1 MEHILKLT
9 VEKQYLPAT
18 AGKIL
23 QLQAGLTKK
32 QISRAKFRPEGIL
45 CNGVLCRVTK
55 SVSAGDIL
63 SVCLEEPSQGSS
75 HLKLPSAGL
84 SPIRILYEDQ
94 DLLAVDK
101 PSGIVTH
108 PSGIHY
114 RDTLSNQVYWYLRQK
129 GEAVTVRSMGRLDR
143 ETSGIVVFAKNKT
156 CAARLQLQQNTGEYR
171 KEYLAVL
178 SGSFPENSR
187 HTISLPIG
195 PDPDDPRKMKCFSQQ
210 DKLTPGTRP
219 AVTHFQVLR
228 STSKWSLV
236 SLFLETGRTHQIR
249 IHMKTIGHP
258 LMGDT
263 LYGDA
268 FSYDAPCF
276 CRAALHAWHVSFF
289 HPFKNKEIFIEAPL
303 PDDFSFLEK
312 ML

>member
-1 MEHILKLT
+1 MEHILKLI
-9 VEKQYLPAT
+9 VEKQHLPAT

-23 QLQAGLTKK
+23 QVQAGLTKK
-32 QISRAKFRPEGIL
+32 QISRAKFRPKGIL
-45 CNGVLCRVTK
+45 CNGVQCRVSK

-63 SVCLEEPSQGSS
+63 SVCLEAPSQGSS
-75 HLKLPSAGL
+75 HLKLPSTEL
-84 SPIRILYEDQ
+84 SPVRILYEDQ
-94 DLLAVDK
+94 DLLAVNK

-108 PSGIHY
+108 PSGRHY

-143 ETSGIVVFAKNKT
+143 ETSGIVIFAKNKT
-156 CAARLQLQQNTGEYR
+156 CAARLQSQQNTGAYH

-195 PDPDDPRKMKCFSQQ
+195 PDPDDSRKMKCFSQQ
-210 DKLTPGTRP
+210 DKLAPDSRP
-219 AVTHFQVLR
+219 AVTHFQVLH
-228 STSKWSLV
+228 STSQWSLV

-258 LMGDT
+258 LIGDT
-263 LYGDA
+263 LYGEA
-268 FSYDAPCF
+268 FSDNAPYF

-289 HPFKNKEIFIEAPL
+289 HPFKNNEISIEAPL
-303 PDDFSFLEK
+303 PDDFSFLK
-312 ML
+312 KIM

>member
-1 MEHILKLT
+1 MEHILKLI
-9 VEKQYLPAT
+9 VEKQHLPAT

-23 QLQAGLTKK
+23 QVQAGLTKK

-45 CNGVLCRVTK
+45 CNGVQCRVSK

-63 SVCLEEPSQGSS
+63 SVCLEAPSQGSS
-75 HLKLPSAGL
+75 HLKLPSTEL
-84 SPIRILYEDQ
+84 SPVRILYEDQ
-94 DLLAVDK
+94 DLLAVNK

-108 PSGIHY
+108 PSGRHY

-143 ETSGIVVFAKNKT
+143 ETSGIVIFAKNKT
-156 CAARLQLQQNTGEYR
+156 CAARLQSQQNTGEYH

-195 PDPDDPRKMKCFSQQ
+195 PDPDDSRKMKCFSQQ
-210 DKLTPGTRP
+210 DKLAPDSRP
-219 AVTHFQVLR
+219 AVTHFQVLH
-228 STSKWSLV
+228 STSQWSLV

-258 LMGDT
+258 LIGDT
-263 LYGDA
+263 LYGEA
-268 FSYDAPCF
+268 FSDNAPYF

-289 HPFKNKEIFIEAPL
+289 HPFKNNEISIEAPL
-303 PDDFSFLEK
+303 PDDFSFLK
-312 ML
+312 KIM

>member
-1 MEHILKLT
+1 MEHTLKLI

-18 AGKIL
+18 AGRIL
-23 QLQAGLTKK
+23 QVQAGLTKK
-32 QISRAKFRPEGIL
+32 QISGAKFRSGGIL
-45 CNGVLCRVTK
+45 CNGIQCRVTEM
-55 SVSAGDIL
+55 VSAGDLL

-75 HLKLPSAGL
+75 HLELPSKTL
-84 SPIRILYEDQ
+84 PPLQILYEDQ
-94 DLLAVDK
+94 DILAVDK
-101 PSGIVTH
+101 PSGLVTH
-108 PSGIHY
+108 PSGKHY
-114 RDTLSNQVYWYLRQK
+114 NDSLSNQVYWYLRQR
-129 GEAVTVRSMGRLDR
+129 GESVTVRSIGRLDR

-156 CAARLQLQQNTGEYR
+156 CAARLQSQQNTGEYR

-210 DKLTPGTRP
+210 DKLTPDSRP
-219 AVTHFQVLR
+219 AVTHFQVLH

-258 LMGDT
+258 LIGDT
-263 LYGDA
+263 LYGKA
-268 FSYDAPCF
+268 FSDDTPSF

-289 HPFKNKEIFIEAPL
+289 HPFKNKEISVKAPL
-303 PDDFSFLEK
+303 PEDFSFLEK
-312 ML
+312 MI

>member
-1 MEHILKLT
+1 MEHILKLI
-9 VEKQYLPAT
+9 VEKQHLPAT

-23 QLQAGLTKK
+23 QVQAGLTKK
-32 QISRAKFRPEGIL
+32 QISRATFRPQGIL
-45 CNGVLCRVTK
+45 CNGVQCRVSK

-63 SVCLEEPSQGSS
+63 SVCLEAPSQGSS
-75 HLKLPSAGL
+75 HLKLPSTEL
-84 SPIRILYEDQ
+84 SPVRILYEDQ
-94 DLLAVDK
+94 DLLAVNK

-108 PSGIHY
+108 PSGRHY

-143 ETSGIVVFAKNKT
+143 ETSGIVIFAKNKT
-156 CAARLQLQQNTGEYR
+156 CAARLQSQQNTGEYH

-195 PDPDDPRKMKCFSQQ
+195 PDPDDSRKMKCFSQQ
-210 DKLTPGTRP
+210 DKLAPDSRP
-219 AVTHFQVLR
+219 AVTHFQVLH
-228 STSKWSLV
+228 STSQWSLV

-258 LMGDT
+258 LIGDT
-263 LYGDA
+263 LYGEA
-268 FSYDAPCF
+268 FSDNAPYF
-276 CRAALHAWHVSFF
+276 CRTALHAWHVSFF
-289 HPFKNKEIFIEAPL
+289 HPFKNKEISIEAPL
-303 PDDFSFLEK
+303 PDDFSFLK
-312 ML
+312 KIM

>member
-1 MEHILKLT
+1 MEHILKLI
-9 VEKQYLPAT
+9 VEKQHLPAT

-23 QLQAGLTKK
+23 QVQAGLTKK
-32 QISRAKFRPEGIL
+32 QISRAKFRPKGIL
-45 CNGVLCRVTK
+45 CNGVQCRVSK

-63 SVCLEEPSQGSS
+63 SVCLEAPSQGSS
-75 HLKLPSAGL
+75 HLKLPSTEL
-84 SPIRILYEDQ
+84 SPVRILYEDQ
-94 DLLAVDK
+94 DLLAVNK

-108 PSGIHY
+108 PSGRHY

-143 ETSGIVVFAKNKT
+143 ETSGIVIFAKNKT
-156 CAARLQLQQNTGEYR
+156 CAARLQSQQNTGEYH

-195 PDPDDPRKMKCFSQQ
+195 PDPDDSRKMKCFSQQ
-210 DKLTPGTRP
+210 DKLAPDSRP
-219 AVTHFQVLR
+219 AVTHFQVLH
-228 STSKWSLV
+228 STSQWSLV

-258 LMGDT
+258 LIGDT
-263 LYGDA
+263 LYGEA
-268 FSYDAPCF
+268 FSDNAPYF

-289 HPFKNKEIFIEAPL
+289 HPFKNNEISIEAPL
-303 PDDFSFLEK
+303 PDDFSFLK
-312 ML
+312 KIM